1 MAVCRMADR
10 QKSNMRTP
18 EKWINVD
25 ESFEKKYPSLY
36 QTITQMPEFIEH
48 NKKAEAGISKAG
60 NVKLLWALQVQTILT
75 KQDLLKSVS
84 LQKDYVQYASDFGKT
99 VPINEVQRNKWGRW
113 LSTSEVETQI
123 LPQLREHIRQK
134 LGKPDWKFQLDVENI
149 GKKKEIYH
157 IWLNA
162 DELPVVLERK
172 IDCTR
177 LGLCTD
183 IDEVQSYLLELTDE
197 IIEDVR
203 KEQAA
208 RQRQQMKDLIRDY
221 WEEIERKGQEC
232 VNAYLSQLCRNNAKF
247 EGTLHCNKYE
257 DKRVDITVSHLGMKF
272 ICDTFSGKSIA
283 SFFQEPTWI
292 KSYLTITEQNDRLW
306 DLICVDWDAATEAKL
321 KKFVKKLEQEVKEG
335 IPLAPSTSPVSYKRE
350 LDDKVKEYNSWAI
363 SWLDGFSTGMEK
375 AVDGKLYIE
384 QQKVIFTNEAGSITV
399 NGKGSKY
406 TASEQFRKYQ
416 LLKNTKL
423 RERCRQHAIEVFSGF
438 GRIKCKSKNA
448 GILNGDTKLTFH
460 MAGIPAFSYL
470 YKTASYQQS
479 VPEWKKTLQRNV
491 KQIKMLA
498 ATTKEER
505 KNELKKQYHLYLDS
519 YLARDIFECVSKN
532 ETYITQNAVVQLMR
546 GTKVTLNANVLE
558 SRGHGFYSVYS
569 ADEVS
574 DMVTEMLDSE
584 ILMSKE
590 IKGTYGY
597 FYILKIP
604 QKTRQELEELNTLMG
619 DEQSSWTETKQEEV
633 RKNLRDG
640 IAISDSKAERF
651 LNYEILRKEKSPSTY
666 MDLINLASNPIVLVL
681 HELEVRKYF
690 ADAPEMIIKFVKLR
704 YKNANTHEKKV
715 VKQFFLC

>member
-1 MAVCRMADR
+1 MAVCRMTDR
-10 QKSNMRTP
+10 QKSNMRMP

-25 ESFEKKYPSLY
+25 ESFAKKYPSLY

-60 NVKLLWALQVQTILT
+60 NVKLLWALQVQTILK

-84 LQKDYVQYASDFGKT
+84 LQKDYVQYASDFGKPI
-99 VPINEVQRNKWGRW
+99 PINEVQRNKWRQW
-113 LSTSEVETQI
+113 FSASEVEAQI

-134 LGKPDWKFQLDVENI
+134 LGKPDWKFAFDIEHN
-149 GKKKEIYH
+149 GKKKEIYQ

-197 IIEDVR
+197 IIEDIR

-208 RQRQQMKDLIRDY
+208 RQCQQMKDLIRDY

-232 VNAYLSQLCRNNAKF
+232 VNSYLSQLCRNNAKF

-272 ICDTFSGKSIA
+272 ICDTFAGKSIA
-283 SFFQEPTWI
+283 SFFQNPTWI
-292 KSYLTITEQNDRLW
+292 KSYLTITEKNDSIW
-306 DLICVDWDAATEAKL
+306 DLVHVDWDVAIKAKL
-321 KKFVKKLEQEVKEG
+321 KKFVIKLEQEVEEG
-335 IPLAPSTSPVSYKRE
+335 IPLVPSTSQVSYKRE
-350 LDDKVKEYNSWAI
+350 LEDKVNEYNSWAI
-363 SWLDGFSTGMEK
+363 SWLDGFSEGMEK
-375 AVDGKLYIE
+375 AVDGKLYIG

-399 NGKGSKY
+399 NGSGSKY
-406 TASEQFRKYQ
+406 TASEQFKKYQ

-438 GRIKCKSKNA
+438 GRIKCKSKNV

-460 MAGIPAFSYL
+460 MDGIPAFSYL
-470 YKTASYQQS
+470 YETAPYQQS
-479 VPEWKKTLQRNV
+479 VPEWKKTLQRNA

-498 ATTKEER
+498 AATKEER

-532 ETYITQNAVVQLMR
+532 ETYITQNAIVQLMR

-558 SRGHGFYSVYS
+558 SRGDGFYSLYS

-584 ILMSKE
+584 ILTSKE
-590 IKGTYGY
+590 IDGTYGY

-604 QKTRQELEELNTLMG
+604 QKTRLELEELNTLMW

-633 RKNLRDG
+633 RRNLRDG
-640 IAISDSKAERF
+640 IAISDSEAESF
-651 LNYEILRKEKSPSTY
+651 LIYEIFRKEKSPSTY
-666 MDLINLASNPIVLVL
+666 MDLINLARNPIVLVL
-681 HELEVRKYF
+681 HELEVRNYF
-690 ADAPEMIIKFVKLR
+690 ADAPEMVIKFVKLR
-704 YKNANTHEKKV
+704 YKNAETHEKKV
-715 VKQFFLC
+715 LKQFFLC

>member
-1 MAVCRMADR
+1 MADR

-25 ESFEKKYPSLY
+25 ESFAKKYSSLY
-36 QTITQMPEFIEH
+36 QTITQMPEFTKY
-48 NKKAEAGISKAG
+48 NGKAEAGISKAG

-75 KQDLLKSVS
+75 KQDLLESVL
-84 LQKDYVQYASDFGKT
+84 LQKDYVQYASDFGKP
-99 VPINEVQRNKWGRW
+99 VPINDAQRNKWRRW

-134 LGKPDWKFQLDVENI
+134 LGKPDWKFAFDIEHN
-149 GKKKEIYH
+149 GKKKEIYQ

-197 IIEDVR
+197 IIEDIR

-208 RQRQQMKDLIRDY
+208 RQRQKMKDLIQDH

-232 VNAYLSQLCRNNAKF
+232 VNSYLSQLCRNNAKF

-272 ICDTFSGKSIA
+272 ICDTFAGKSIA
-283 SFFQEPTWI
+283 SFFQNPTWI
-292 KSYLTITEQNDRLW
+292 KSYLTITEQNDSIW
-306 DLICVDWDAATEAKL
+306 DLVHVDWDAAIKAKL
-321 KKFVKKLEQEVKEG
+321 KKFVIKLEQEVEEG
-335 IPLAPSTSPVSYKRE
+335 IPLVPSTSQVSYKRE
-350 LDDKVKEYNSWAI
+350 LEDKVKEYNSWAI
-363 SWLDGFSTGMEK
+363 SWLDGFSEGMEK
-375 AVDGKLYIE
+375 AVDGKLYIG
-384 QQKVIFTNEAGSITV
+384 QQKVIFANEAGSITV

-406 TASEQFRKYQ
+406 TASEQFKKYQ

-423 RERCRQHAIEVFSGF
+423 RERCRQHAIEAFSGL
-438 GRIKCKSKNA
+438 GRIKCKSKNV
-448 GILNGDTKLTFH
+448 GILDGDTKLTFH
-460 MAGIPAFSYL
+460 MNGIPAFSYL
-470 YKTASYQQS
+470 YETAPYQQS

-498 ATTKEER
+498 VATKEER

-532 ETYITQNAVVQLMR
+532 EDYITQNAVVQLMR

-558 SRGHGFYSVYS
+558 SRGDGFYNLYS

-574 DMVTEMLDSE
+574 DMVKEMLDSE
-584 ILMSKE
+584 ILTSKE
-590 IKGTYGY
+590 IDGTYGY

-604 QKTRQELEELNTLMG
+604 QKTRLELEELNTLMG

-633 RKNLRDG
+633 RRNLRDG
-640 IAISDSKAERF
+640 IAISDSEAERF
-651 LNYEILRKEKSPSTY
+651 LIYEIFRKEKSPSTY
-666 MDLINLASNPIVLVL
+666 MDLINLARNPIVLVL
-681 HELEVRKYF
+681 HELEVRNYF
-690 ADAPEMIIKFVKLR
+690 ADAPEMVIKFVKLR
-704 YKNANTHEKKV
+704 YKNAETHEKKV
-715 VKQFFLC
+715 LKQFFLC